1 MYFCSSTATLFDLD
15 TVDRLAEQAG
25 IEDAEAFAMEVLRHG
40 SAIGTMPVQDIVR
53 NDIKEFDFGEHRIT
67 VSQINIMD
75 RQQAIERLGELQKAL
90 NEFRKQ
96 EGYDLSL
103 LMVTDILGE
112 ATEL

>member
-1 MYFCSSTATLFDLD
+1 
-15 TVDRLAEQAG
+15 
-25 IEDAEAFAMEVLRHG
+25 MEVLRHG

-67 VSQINIMD
+67 VSQIIMD
-75 RQQAIERLGELQKAL
+75 RRQQALERLGELQKAL

-96 EGYDLSL
+96 EGYDLSP

-112 ATEL
+112 ATDLLVCRKSSDTACSRFGEGWPRKDAITCQAF